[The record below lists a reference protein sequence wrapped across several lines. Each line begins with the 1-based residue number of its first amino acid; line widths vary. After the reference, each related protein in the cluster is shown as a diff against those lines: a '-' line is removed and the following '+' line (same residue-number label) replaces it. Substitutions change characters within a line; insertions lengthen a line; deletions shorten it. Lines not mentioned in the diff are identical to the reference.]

1 MKHIPLLICNFFF
14 GIQFFIL
21 ESLYNRHDAFR
32 IWLQTSIRH
41 QQANVKFPDLMQ
53 HYFFFIWLFIFIWFH
68 KNWNYQ
74 CNNLFKKGIVR
85 ETQSTFSYECLLLLG
100 TRHDRVKY
108 VWHGYQLHSDELK
121 DLFKQKT
128 STLKTAKSLVNWAV
142 NLVWSDSF
150 CGQTSRYLLGWAQS
164 P

>member
-85 ETQSTFSYECLLLLG
+85 ETQSTFSYECLLLWVPDMIGPNMSDMDTSCTVMSWKISLS
-100 TRHDRVKY
+100 RKH
-108 VWHGYQLHSDELK
+108 LHW
-121 DLFKQKT
+121 KQQK
-128 STLKTAKSLVNWAV
+128 A
-142 NLVWSDSF
+142 
-150 CGQTSRYLLGWAQS
+150 
-164 P
+164 